1 MKIASLRLGAPA
13 ALAAALLALW
23 SGPAFA
29 SGGELPSLVH
39 DIGISLL
46 LAGVLAVIF
55 NRLHIP
61 SIAAFLVAGV
71 LIGPLYFGQVTEP
84 ENIDTIAQLGF
95 VLLLFMIGLE
105 IDIRAILK
113 SGRTTIVAGLLQYP
127 LSVAFGF
134 ALVKLLVFFGFASS
148 LLGGEYAPIYI
159 GIVMAGSSTLL
170 VVKLF
175 QDSFQLD
182 TEPGRVA
189 LSLLIFQDIWAIIV
203 IVLLP
208 SLGAPQIVPILFTFL
223 GIGVLVAIA
232 VVLSRFI
239 VPIAFTWISKVPE
252 LIVLGAVSWCFGVV
266 FLGLNLDIFT
276 ESLMG
281 FSMHMSVGSGM
292 SALIAGAAIANL
304 PYSTEI
310 VTKVGVVKDFFVTL
324 FFVGL
329 GISIPAP
336 SLTVIGLAVILAI
349 AAMAARQLIFFPL
362 LYWLG
367 CDQRTSEVAAIRLA
381 QISEFGLVIA
391 FLGIQQGHIGTELT
405 GAIIIAFVLTAL
417 ATSPL
422 FNSAYELHHRLKSL
436 LAAVG
441 FKEPEE
447 AADEESEEFAI
458 ALLGLH
464 RDGSSFLHELLAN
477 RPELIDKTLV
487 IDYNVRLH
495 EKIRALGAHV
505 EYGDISNSDTLLHA
519 GIDKAKVV
527 FCTISDDLLRGTTT
541 AKLVR
546 EVRKLSPNAIIIA
559 NAVDTKAARSVYEAG
574 ADFVYS
580 PRVEVAKAL
589 SEVLGE
595 ALSGTIEEYRVRQIE
610 EMGELGERREVIS

>member
-1 MKIASLRLGAPA
+1 MSMASLRIGAPA
-13 ALAAALLALW
+13 AVAAAFVALW
-23 SGPAFA
+23 PGPAFA

-46 LAGVLAVIF
+46 FAGVLAVIF

-71 LIGPLYFGQVTEP
+71 LIGPLYFRQVTEP

-134 ALVKLLVFFGFASS
+134 LLVKVLVLIGFAVP
-148 LLGGEYAPIYI
+148 LLGGDYAPIYI

-208 SLGAPQIVPILFTFL
+208 SLGAPQIVPILYTFL
-223 GIGVLVAIA
+223 GIGILVAIT
-232 VVLSRFI
+232 VLLSRFI

-292 SALIAGAAIANL
+292 SALVAGAAIANL

-336 SLTVIGLAVILAI
+336 SLAVIALAVILAI
-349 AAMAARQLIFFPL
+349 AAMAARQFIFFPL

-422 FNSAYELHHRLKSL
+422 FNNAYALHHRMKRL
-436 LAAVG
+436 LAACG

-447 AADEESEEFAI
+447 AAEAESEEFAI

-505 EYGDISNSDTLLHA
+505 EYGDISNSETLLHA
-519 GIDKAKVV
+519 GIDKAKIV

-546 EVRKLSPNAIIIA
+546 EVRKMSPNAVIIA
-559 NAVDTKAARSVYEAG
+559 NAVDTKAARGVYEAG

-595 ALSGTIEEYRVRQIE
+595 ALAGTLEEYRARQVE